1 MTEVSGLISMQTMQI
16 AGQLKL
22 TKLLQMKKLQLK
34 LLKQK
39 IAVKAIRTMPKIRQK
54 KSSRVFT
61 YISRGGE
68 YEVINFATHSE
79 TGEKLVIYRNL
90 HNTSEVWARPVEMFA
105 EKS

>member
-1 MTEVSGLISMQTMQI
+1 MTEVSGLISMQTIQI

-22 TKLLQMKKLQLK
+22 TKLLQMKTKEIKPGIYLHFK
-34 LLKQK
+34 
-39 IAVKAIRTMPKIRQK
+39 
-54 KSSRVFT
+54 
-61 YISRGGE
+61 GGE

-105 EKS
+105 EKVDVDGRKTDRFTFIG